1 VTILR
6 FVADFDFEGTRDIL
20 VAGFELRPSA
30 RPRSPRFLVGGNL
43 SQYRAIRAWATTT
56 VTTDKIVPQCRQAA
70 VVQAPAPTRL
80 IEGGLPT
87 EQMVA
92 HVVVAKYA
100 DHCPLYRQAQI
111 LARQGIAIDRATLAF

>member
-1 VTILR
+1 VSCFTHAADLIRCCGRIRSVPLYVTILR

-30 RPRSPRFLVGGNL
+30 RPRS
-43 SQYRAIRAWATTT
+43 
-56 VTTDKIVPQCRQAA
+56 
-70 VVQAPAPTRL
+70 
-80 IEGGLPT
+80 
-87 EQMVA
+87 VA

-111 LARQGIAIDRATLAF
+111 LARQRIAIDRATLAF